1 MPEVRLARAKS
12 QTEEGGAKALGPDL
26 LSEPPLAGTPATPAQ
41 ELPADFEAALA
52 DLETLVQRL
61 ESGELSLNASLHD
74 YRRGVELVRLCQERL
89 ARAEKQVQ
97 VLNADLLRPL
107 EGDDLRGDA

>member
-12 QTEEGGAKALGPDL
+12 QSEEGGATALGPDL
-26 LSEPPLAGTPATPAQ
+26 LSEPPLASAPAMPAPDM
-41 ELPADFEAALA
+41 PADFEAALA
-52 DLETLVQRL
+52 DLEALVQRL
-61 ESGELSLNASLHD
+61 EAGELSLDEGLHA

-89 ARAEKQVQ
+89 ARAEKQVR
-97 VLNADLLRPL
+97 VLDADLLRPL